1 MANKLNSVSILTV
14 GEARGHNLKIDQT
27 SLEQAL
33 KVAQSMKRIKV
44 TMGHGAPVTGILG
57 YIDNFSIKGDRLLG
71 DLNLFN
77 TNEAQ
82 FVEQLAQ
89 VLPEGFGISLTFSG
103 VPEIMGAERFARVT
117 EIYDCSIVS
126 EPAANP
132 AGMFSAFSAV
142 DMKKL
147 QMNEAPVEVKKELSE
162 PAVVAAPAPE
172 APAVET
178 PAAVEAPKAEL
189 AEVPANNS
197 SDKEEMGIVDSYK
210 KAVQRK
216 IKNSPLNPNNFETEP
231 TLTDIAAMLDELLGL
246 MKADAASDVV
256 EAPEMPSEDMTK
268 KEMSAKVEEK
278 ADEKAVTTLEKAK
291 ADAAGAVAVPAESS
305 QPLGRAEILNQ
316 FNAEKNPT
324 RRSELL
330 RKLGL

>member
-1 MANKLNSVSILTV
+1 MTFALAYMANKLNSVSILTV

-162 PAVVAAPAPE
+162 PAVVAPVATAPEPEATPAPAE
-172 APAVET
+172 A
-178 PAAVEAPKAEL
+178 KAEL
-189 AEVPANNS
+189 G
-197 SDKEEMGIVDSYK
+197 DGMYK
-210 KAVQRK
+210 KDEEKMA
-216 IKNSPLNPNNFETEP
+216 EP
-231 TLTDIAAMLDELLGL
+231 TLTDIAAMLSQLIAMMKEDEEP
-246 MKADAASDVV
+246 
-256 EAPEMPSEDMTK
+256 EAPEVEAKEKTK
-268 KEMSAKVEEK
+268 DEESEMSAETPKNVI
-278 ADEKAVTTLEKAK
+278 TLEKAK

>member
-1 MANKLNSVSILTV
+1 MANKLKNVSILTI
-14 GEARGHNLKIDQT
+14 GEARGHNLLIDEK

-33 KVAQSMKRIKV
+33 AVAQSMKRIKV

-57 YIDNFSIKGDRLLG
+57 YIDGFRIEGDRLMG
-71 DLNLFN
+71 DLTLFN

-82 FVEQLAQ
+82 FVQHLAQ
-89 VLPEGFGISLTFSG
+89 VLPEGFGMSLTFSG
-103 VPEIMGAERFARVT
+103 VPEEVAGNRFARVT

-162 PAVVAAPAPE
+162 PAVVAVPAPE

-178 PAAVEAPKAEL
+178 PVVVEAPKAEL
-189 AEVPANNS
+189 AEMPA
-197 SDKEEMGIVDSYK
+197 DKPAEKM
-210 KAVQRK
+210 A
-216 IKNSPLNPNNFETEP
+216 EP
-231 TLTDIAAMLDELLGL
+231 TLTDIAGMLAELLAL
-246 MKADAASDVV
+246 MKADATQDVT
-256 EAPEMPSEDMTK
+256 EAPAAPAEDMAK
-268 KEMSAKVEEK
+268 PYGMSAKS
-278 ADEKAVTTLEKAK
+278 DEKTSITLEKAK

-316 FNAEKNPT
+316 FNAEKNPA

>member
-1 MANKLNSVSILTV
+1 MANKLSDVSILTV
-14 GEARGHNLKIDQT
+14 GEAKGHNLLIDQT

-33 KVAQSMKRIKV
+33 AVALSMKRIKV
-44 TMGHGAPVTGILG
+44 TMGHGAEVSGILG
-57 YIDNFSIKGDRLLG
+57 YIDGFKIEGDRLMG
-71 DLNLFN
+71 DLTLFN

-82 FVEQLAQ
+82 FVQHLAN
-89 VLPEGFGISLTFSG
+89 VLPEGFGLSLTFSG
-103 VPEIMGAERFARVT
+103 VPEQVAGDRFARVD
-117 EIYDCSIVS
+117 EIFDISVVS
-126 EPAANP
+126 TPAANS
-132 AGMFSAFSAV
+132 AGLFSAFTAV

-162 PAVVAAPAPE
+162 PAVVAVPAPE
-172 APAVET
+172 APVVET
-178 PAAVEAPKAEL
+178 PAVVEAPKAEL
-189 AEVPANNS
+189 AEMPA
-197 SDKEEMGIVDSYK
+197 DKPAEKM
-210 KAVQRK
+210 A
-216 IKNSPLNPNNFETEP
+216 EP
-231 TLTDIAAMLDELLGL
+231 TLTDIAGMLSELLGL
-246 MKADAASDVV
+246 MKADAVSDVV
-256 EAPEMPSEDMTK
+256 EAPEMAAEL
-268 KEMSAKVEEK
+268 SAKTEEK

>member
-1 MANKLNSVSILTV
+1 MANKLKNVSILTI
-14 GEARGHNLKIDQT
+14 GEARGHNLLIDEK

-33 KVAQSMKRIKV
+33 TVAQSMKRIKV

-57 YIDNFSIKGDRLLG
+57 YIDGFRIEGDRLMG
-71 DLNLFN
+71 DLTLFN

-82 FVEQLAQ
+82 FVQHLAQ
-89 VLPEGFGISLTFSG
+89 VLPEGFGMSLTFSG
-103 VPEIMGAERFARVT
+103 VPEEVAGNLFARVT

-162 PAVVAAPAPE
+162 PAVVAAPAPK

-178 PAAVEAPKAEL
+178 PAVVEAPKAEL
-189 AEVPANNS
+189 AEMPA
-197 SDKEEMGIVDSYK
+197 DKPEEKM
-210 KAVQRK
+210 A
-216 IKNSPLNPNNFETEP
+216 EP
-231 TLTDIAAMLDELLGL
+231 TLTDIAGMLAELLAL
-246 MKADAASDVV
+246 MKADATQDATE
-256 EAPEMPSEDMTK
+256 EAPAAPAKDMAK
-268 KEMSAKVEEK
+268 KEMSAKIEEK

>member
-162 PAVVAAPAPE
+162 PAVVAVPAPE

-178 PAAVEAPKAEL
+178 PAVVEAPKAEL
-189 AEVPANNS
+189 AEMP
-197 SDKEEMGIVDSYK
+197 EEK
-210 KAVQRK
+210 KDEQKMA
-216 IKNSPLNPNNFETEP
+216 EP
-231 TLTDIAAMLDELLGL
+231 TLTDIAGMLTKLIGMLTPKIEEDEDDEEMGYKKEE
-246 MKADAASDVV
+246 MSKADD
-256 EAPEMPSEDMTK
+256 
-268 KEMSAKVEEK
+268 
-278 ADEKAVTTLEKAK
+278 KAVTTLEKAK

-316 FNAEKNPT
+316 FNAEKNPA

>member
-1 MANKLNSVSILTV
+1 MANKLKNVSILTI
-14 GEARGHNLKIDQT
+14 GEARGHNLLIDEK

-33 KVAQSMKRIKV
+33 AVAQSMKRIKV

-57 YIDNFSIKGDRLLG
+57 YIDGFRIEGDRLMG
-71 DLNLFN
+71 DLTLFN

-82 FVEQLAQ
+82 FVQHLAQ
-89 VLPEGFGISLTFSG
+89 VLPEGFGMSLTFSG
-103 VPEIMGAERFARVT
+103 VPEEVAGNRFARVT

-162 PAVVAAPAPE
+162 PAVVAVPAPE

-178 PAAVEAPKAEL
+178 PAVVEAPKAEL
-189 AEVPANNS
+189 AEMPA
-197 SDKEEMGIVDSYK
+197 DKPEEKM
-210 KAVQRK
+210 A
-216 IKNSPLNPNNFETEP
+216 EP
-231 TLTDIAAMLDELLGL
+231 TLIDIAAMLTEVLAL

-256 EAPEMPSEDMTK
+256 EAPEMPSEDMAK

-278 ADEKAVTTLEKAK
+278 ADDKAVTTLEKAK

-316 FNAEKNPT
+316 FNAEKNPA

>member
-1 MANKLNSVSILTV
+1 MANKLSNVSILTV
-14 GEARGHNLKIDQT
+14 GEAKGHNLLIDQT

-33 KVAQSMKRIKV
+33 AVALTMKRIKV
-44 TMGHGAPVTGILG
+44 TMGHGAQVDGILG
-57 YIDNFSIKGDRLLG
+57 YIDGFVIKGDRLMG
-71 DLNLFN
+71 DLTLFS
-77 TNEAQ
+77 TTQAQ
-82 FVEQLAQ
+82 FVQQLAKE
-89 VLPEGFGISLTFSG
+89 LPEGFGLSLTFSG
-103 VPEIMGAERFARVT
+103 IPAEISGNRYARVD
-117 EIYDCSIVS
+117 EIFDISVVS
-126 EPAANP
+126 TPAANS
-132 AGMFSAFSAV
+132 AGLFSAFTAV

-172 APAVET
+172 PPVVET
-178 PAAVEAPKAEL
+178 PAVVEAPKAEL
-189 AEVPANNS
+189 AEMPA
-197 SDKEEMGIVDSYK
+197 DKPAEKM
-210 KAVQRK
+210 A
-216 IKNSPLNPNNFETEP
+216 EP
-231 TLTDIAAMLDELLGL
+231 TLTDIAGMLAELLAL
-246 MKADAASDVV
+246 MKADATQDVT
-256 EAPEMPSEDMTK
+256 EAPEMPAEDMAK

-278 ADEKAVTTLEKAK
+278 ADDKAAITLEKAK

>member
-162 PAVVAAPAPE
+162 PTVEAAPVSAPIVETAPAPIE
-172 APAVET
+172 A
-178 PAAVEAPKAEL
+178 KAEL
-189 AEVPANNS
+189 AEMP
-197 SDKEEMGIVDSYK
+197 EEK
-210 KAVQRK
+210 KDEQKMA
-216 IKNSPLNPNNFETEP
+216 EP
-231 TLTDIAAMLDELLGL
+231 TLTDIAGMLTKLIGMLTPKIEEDEDDEEMGYKKEE
-246 MKADAASDVV
+246 MSKADD
-256 EAPEMPSEDMTK
+256 
-268 KEMSAKVEEK
+268 
-278 ADEKAVTTLEKAK
+278 KAVTTLEKAK

>member
-1 MANKLNSVSILTV
+1 MANKLNGVSILTV
-14 GEARGHNLKIDQT
+14 GEARGHNLTIDQT

-162 PAVVAAPAPE
+162 PAVVAPVATAPEPEATPAPAE
-172 APAVET
+172 A
-178 PAAVEAPKAEL
+178 KAEL
-189 AEVPANNS
+189 G
-197 SDKEEMGIVDSYK
+197 DGMYK
-210 KAVQRK
+210 KDEEKMA
-216 IKNSPLNPNNFETEP
+216 EP
-231 TLTDIAAMLDELLGL
+231 TLTDIAAMLSQLIAMMKEDEEP
-246 MKADAASDVV
+246 
-256 EAPEMPSEDMTK
+256 EAPEVEAKEKTK
-268 KEMSAKVEEK
+268 DEESEMSAETPKNVI
-278 ADEKAVTTLEKAK
+278 TLEKAK

>member
-1 MANKLNSVSILTV
+1 MANKLSNVSILTV
-14 GEARGHNLKIDQT
+14 GEAKGHNLLIDQT

-33 KVAQSMKRIKV
+33 AVALTMKRIKV
-44 TMGHGAPVTGILG
+44 TMGHGAEVSGILG
-57 YIDNFSIKGDRLLG
+57 YIDGFKIEGDRLMG
-71 DLNLFN
+71 DLTLFN

-82 FVEQLAQ
+82 FVQHLAN
-89 VLPEGFGISLTFSG
+89 VLPEGFGLSLTFSG
-103 VPEIMGAERFARVT
+103 VPEQVEGDRFARVS
-117 EIYDCSIVS
+117 EIYDISVVS
-126 EPAANP
+126 TPAANP
-132 AGMFSAFSAV
+132 AGMFSAFTAV

-162 PAVVAAPAPE
+162 AAVVAAPAPE
-172 APAVET
+172 APAIET
-178 PAAVEAPKAEL
+178 PAVVEAPKAEL
-189 AEVPANNS
+189 AEMPA
-197 SDKEEMGIVDSYK
+197 DKPEEKM
-210 KAVQRK
+210 A
-216 IKNSPLNPNNFETEP
+216 EP
-231 TLTDIAAMLDELLGL
+231 TLIDIAAMLTEVLAL

-256 EAPEMPSEDMTK
+256 EAPEAPAEDMAK

-278 ADEKAVTTLEKAK
+278 ADDKAVTTLEKAK

-316 FNAEKNPT
+316 FNAEKNPA

>member
-1 MANKLNSVSILTV
+1 MANKLSNVSILTV
-14 GEARGHNLKIDQT
+14 GEAKGHNLLIDQT

-33 KVAQSMKRIKV
+33 AVALTMKRIKV
-44 TMGHGAPVTGILG
+44 TMGHGAEVSGILG
-57 YIDNFSIKGDRLLG
+57 YIDGFKIEGDRLMG
-71 DLNLFN
+71 DLTLFN

-82 FVEQLAQ
+82 FVQHLAN
-89 VLPEGFGISLTFSG
+89 VLPEGFGLSLTFSG
-103 VPEIMGAERFARVT
+103 VPEQVAGDRFARVT
-117 EIYDCSIVS
+117 EIYDISVVS
-126 EPAANP
+126 SPAANS
-132 AGMFSAFSAV
+132 AGLFSAFTAV

-162 PAVVAAPAPE
+162 PAVVAVPAPE
-172 APAVET
+172 APAVAT
-178 PAAVEAPKAEL
+178 PAVVEAPKAEL
-189 AEVPANNS
+189 AEVPA
-197 SDKEEMGIVDSYK
+197 DKPEEKM
-210 KAVQRK
+210 A
-216 IKNSPLNPNNFETEP
+216 EP
-231 TLTDIAAMLDELLGL
+231 TLIDIAAMLTEVLAL
-246 MKADAASDVV
+246 MKADKASDVV

-278 ADEKAVTTLEKAK
+278 ADDKAVTTLEKAK

-316 FNAEKNPT
+316 FNAEKNPA

>member
-1 MANKLNSVSILTV
+1 MANKLSNVSILTV
-14 GEARGHNLKIDQT
+14 GEAKGHNLLIDQT

-33 KVAQSMKRIKV
+33 AVALTMKRIKV
-44 TMGHGAPVTGILG
+44 TMGHGAEVSGILG
-57 YIDNFSIKGDRLLG
+57 YIDGFKIEGDRLMG
-71 DLNLFN
+71 DLTLFN

-82 FVEQLAQ
+82 FVQHLAN
-89 VLPEGFGISLTFSG
+89 VLPEGFGLSLTFSG
-103 VPEIMGAERFARVT
+103 VPEQIAGDRFARVS
-117 EIYDCSIVS
+117 EIYDISVVS
-126 EPAANP
+126 TPAANP
-132 AGMFSAFSAV
+132 AGMFSAFTAV

-162 PAVVAAPAPE
+162 PAVVAVPAPE

-178 PAAVEAPKAEL
+178 PAVVEAPKAEL
-189 AEVPANNS
+189 AEMPA
-197 SDKEEMGIVDSYK
+197 DKPEEKM
-210 KAVQRK
+210 A
-216 IKNSPLNPNNFETEP
+216 EP
-231 TLTDIAAMLDELLGL
+231 TLIDIAAMLTEVLAL

-278 ADEKAVTTLEKAK
+278 ADDKAVTTLEKAK

-316 FNAEKNPT
+316 FNAEKNPA

>member
-1 MANKLNSVSILTV
+1 MANKLNGVSILTV
-14 GEARGHNLKIDQT
+14 GEARGHNLTIDQT

-57 YIDNFSIKGDRLLG
+57 YIDNFLIKGDRLLG

-132 AGMFSAFSAV
+132 AGMFSAFCAV
-142 DMKKL
+142 DMQKL
-147 QMNEAPVEVKKELSE
+147 QMNEAPVEVKKELSAPTVE
-162 PAVVAAPAPE
+162 AAPASAPIVE
-172 APAVET
+172 TAPA
-178 PAAVEAPKAEL
+178 PIEAKAEL
-189 AEVPANNS
+189 AEMP
-197 SDKEEMGIVDSYK
+197 EEK
-210 KAVQRK
+210 KDEQKMA
-216 IKNSPLNPNNFETEP
+216 EP
-231 TLTDIAAMLDELLGL
+231 TLTDIAGMLSKLIGMLTPKTQETEKGEDDE
-246 MKADAASDVV
+246 
-256 EAPEMPSEDMTK
+256 EMTYK
-268 KEMSAKVEEK
+268 KEEMAKANDK
-278 ADEKAVTTLEKAK
+278 TVTTLEKAK

-305 QPLGRAEILNQ
+305 QPLGRAEILTQ

-324 RRSELL
+324 RRLELL

>member
-1 MANKLNSVSILTV
+1 MANKLSNVSILTV
-14 GEARGHNLKIDQT
+14 GEAKGHNLLIDQT

-33 KVAQSMKRIKV
+33 AVALSMKRIKV
-44 TMGHGAPVTGILG
+44 TMGHGAEVSGILG
-57 YIDNFSIKGDRLLG
+57 YIDGFKIEGDRLMG
-71 DLNLFN
+71 DLTLFN

-82 FVEQLAQ
+82 FVQHLAN
-89 VLPEGFGISLTFSG
+89 VLPEGFGLSLTFSG
-103 VPEIMGAERFARVT
+103 VPEQVAGDRFARVT
-117 EIYDCSIVS
+117 EIYDISVVS
-126 EPAANP
+126 TPAANP
-132 AGMFSAFSAV
+132 AGMFSAFTAV

-147 QMNEAPVEVKKELSE
+147 QMNEALVEVKKELSE
-162 PAVVAAPAPE
+162 PAVVAVPAPE

-178 PAAVEAPKAEL
+178 PAVVEAPKAEL
-189 AEVPANNS
+189 AEVPA
-197 SDKEEMGIVDSYK
+197 DKPAEKM
-210 KAVQRK
+210 A
-216 IKNSPLNPNNFETEP
+216 EP
-231 TLTDIAAMLDELLGL
+231 TLADVVAMLTSDRAQLAEILALL
-246 MKADAASDVV
+246 KADAASDVV
-256 EAPEMPSEDMTK
+256 EAPEMPAEDMGK

-278 ADEKAVTTLEKAK
+278 ADDKAVTTLEKAK

>member
-1 MANKLNSVSILTV
+1 MANKLSNVSILTV
-14 GEARGHNLKIDQT
+14 GEAKGHNLLIDQT

-33 KVAQSMKRIKV
+33 AVALSMKRIKV
-44 TMGHGAPVTGILG
+44 TMGHGAEVSGILG
-57 YIDNFSIKGDRLLG
+57 YIDGFKIEGDRLMG
-71 DLNLFN
+71 DLTLFN

-82 FVEQLAQ
+82 FVQHLAN
-89 VLPEGFGISLTFSG
+89 VLPEGFGLSLTFSG
-103 VPEIMGAERFARVT
+103 VPEQVAGDRFARVT
-117 EIYDCSIVS
+117 EIYDISVVS
-126 EPAANP
+126 TPAANP
-132 AGMFSAFSAV
+132 AGMFSAFTAV

-162 PAVVAAPAPE
+162 PAVVATPAPE

-178 PAAVEAPKAEL
+178 PAVVEAPKAEL
-189 AEVPANNS
+189 AEMPA
-197 SDKEEMGIVDSYK
+197 DKPAEKM
-210 KAVQRK
+210 A
-216 IKNSPLNPNNFETEP
+216 EP
-231 TLTDIAAMLDELLGL
+231 TLTDIAGMLAELLAL
-246 MKADAASDVV
+246 MKADATQDVT
-256 EAPEMPSEDMTK
+256 EAPAAPAEDMAK
-268 KEMSAKVEEK
+268 PYGMSAKS
-278 ADEKAVTTLEKAK
+278 DEKTSITLEKAK

>member
-1 MANKLNSVSILTV
+1 MANKLKNVSILTI
-14 GEARGHNLKIDQT
+14 GEARGHNLLIDEK

-33 KVAQSMKRIKV
+33 AVAQSMKRIKV

-57 YIDNFSIKGDRLLG
+57 YIDGFRIEGDRLMG
-71 DLNLFN
+71 DLTLFN

-82 FVEQLAQ
+82 FVQHLAQ
-89 VLPEGFGISLTFSG
+89 VLPEGFGMSLTFSG
-103 VPEIMGAERFARVT
+103 VPEEVAGNRFARVT

-178 PAAVEAPKAEL
+178 PAVVEAPKAEL
-189 AEVPANNS
+189 AEMPA
-197 SDKEEMGIVDSYK
+197 DKPEEKM
-210 KAVQRK
+210 A
-216 IKNSPLNPNNFETEP
+216 EP
-231 TLTDIAAMLDELLGL
+231 TLIDIAAMLTEVLAL
-246 MKADAASDVV
+246 MKADAVSDVV
-256 EAPEMPSEDMTK
+256 EAPEMAAEL
-268 KEMSAKVEEK
+268 SAKTEEK

-316 FNAEKNPT
+316 FNAEKNPA

>member
-103 VPEIMGAERFARVT
+103 VPEVMGSERFARVT

-162 PAVVAAPAPE
+162 PAVVAVPAPE

-178 PAAVEAPKAEL
+178 PAVVEAPKAEL
-189 AEVPANNS
+189 AEMP
-197 SDKEEMGIVDSYK
+197 SDKAAEKSDMGIVDSYK
-210 KAVQRK
+210 KAVKRK
-216 IKNSPLNPNNFETEP
+216 IKNFPLEGEP
-231 TLTDIAAMLDELLGL
+231 TLGDIAGMLDELLGL

-278 ADEKAVTTLEKAK
+278 ADDKAVTTLEKAK

-316 FNAEKNPT
+316 FNAEKNPA

>member
-1 MANKLNSVSILTV
+1 MAYMANKLNSVSILTV

-57 YIDNFSIKGDRLLG
+57 YIDNFLIKGDRLLG

-103 VPEIMGAERFARVT
+103 VPEVMGSERFARVT

-162 PAVVAAPAPE
+162 PAVVAVPAPE

-189 AEVPANNS
+189 AEMP
-197 SDKEEMGIVDSYK
+197 EEK
-210 KAVQRK
+210 KDEQKMA
-216 IKNSPLNPNNFETEP
+216 EP
-231 TLTDIAAMLDELLGL
+231 TLTDIAAMLTKLIGMLTPKIEEDE
-246 MKADAASDVV
+246 DD
-256 EAPEMPSEDMTK
+256 EEMGYK
-268 KEMSAKVEEK
+268 KEEMSKANEK
-278 ADEKAVTTLEKAK
+278 AITTLEKAK

-316 FNAEKNPT
+316 FNAEKNPA

>member
-1 MANKLNSVSILTV
+1 MANKLNGVSILTV
-14 GEARGHNLKIDQT
+14 GEARGHNLTIDQT

-103 VPEIMGAERFARVT
+103 VPEIMGSERFARVT

-178 PAAVEAPKAEL
+178 PAVVEAPKAEL
-189 AEVPANNS
+189 AEMPA
-197 SDKEEMGIVDSYK
+197 DKPEEKM
-210 KAVQRK
+210 A
-216 IKNSPLNPNNFETEP
+216 EP
-231 TLTDIAAMLDELLGL
+231 TLIDIAAMLTEVLAL
-246 MKADAASDVV
+246 MKADAASDVD
-256 EAPEMPSEDMTK
+256 EAPEMPSEDMAK
-268 KEMSAKVEEK
+268 KEMSAETPKNVI
-278 ADEKAVTTLEKAK
+278 TLEKAK
-291 ADAAGAVAVPAESS
+291 ADAAGAVAVPAELS
-305 QPLGRAEILNQ
+305 QPLGRADILNQ

>member
-1 MANKLNSVSILTV
+1 MANKLSNVSILTV
-14 GEARGHNLKIDQT
+14 GEAKGHNLLIDQT

-33 KVAQSMKRIKV
+33 AVALTMKRIKV
-44 TMGHGAPVTGILG
+44 TMGHGAEVSGILG
-57 YIDNFSIKGDRLLG
+57 YIDGFKIEGDRLMG
-71 DLNLFN
+71 DLTLFN

-82 FVEQLAQ
+82 FVQHLAN
-89 VLPEGFGISLTFSG
+89 VLPEGFGLSLTFSG
-103 VPEIMGAERFARVT
+103 VPEQVAGDRFARVS
-117 EIYDCSIVS
+117 EIYDISVVS
-126 EPAANP
+126 TPAANP
-132 AGMFSAFSAV
+132 AGMFSAFTAV

-162 PAVVAAPAPE
+162 PAVVAVPAPE

-178 PAAVEAPKAEL
+178 PAVVEAPKAEL
-189 AEVPANNS
+189 AEMPA
-197 SDKEEMGIVDSYK
+197 DKPEEKM
-210 KAVQRK
+210 A
-216 IKNSPLNPNNFETEP
+216 EP
-231 TLTDIAAMLDELLGL
+231 TLIDIAAMLTEVLAL

-256 EAPEMPSEDMTK
+256 EAPEMPSEDMAK

-278 ADEKAVTTLEKAK
+278 ADDKAVTTLEKAK

-316 FNAEKNPT
+316 FNAEKNPA

>member
-1 MANKLNSVSILTV
+1 MANKLSNVSILTV
-14 GEARGHNLKIDQT
+14 GEAKGHNLLIDQT

-33 KVAQSMKRIKV
+33 AVALTMKRIKV
-44 TMGHGAPVTGILG
+44 TMGHGAEVSGILG
-57 YIDNFSIKGDRLLG
+57 YIDGFKIEGDRLMG
-71 DLNLFN
+71 DLTLFN

-82 FVEQLAQ
+82 FVQHLAN
-89 VLPEGFGISLTFSG
+89 VLPEGFGLSLTFSG
-103 VPEIMGAERFARVT
+103 VPEQVAGDRFARVT
-117 EIYDCSIVS
+117 EIYDISVVS
-126 EPAANP
+126 TPAANP
-132 AGMFSAFSAV
+132 AGMFSAFTAV

-162 PAVVAAPAPE
+162 PAVVAVPAPE

-178 PAAVEAPKAEL
+178 PAVVEAPKAEL
-189 AEVPANNS
+189 AEMPA
-197 SDKEEMGIVDSYK
+197 DKPKEKM
-210 KAVQRK
+210 A
-216 IKNSPLNPNNFETEP
+216 EP
-231 TLTDIAAMLDELLGL
+231 TLIDIAAMLTEVLAL
-246 MKADAASDVV
+246 MKADKASDVV
-256 EAPEMPSEDMTK
+256 EAPEAPAEDMAK
-268 KEMSAKVEEK
+268 KEMSAKTEEK

-316 FNAEKNPT
+316 FNAEKNPA